1 MGELTSPNLYKHFTY
16 FLHKKVEKTE
26 NTPLAS
32 LRTASLWSILVVSIR
47 KYRTVKLKEKED
59 IMSRKNITKFVAML
73 MFAALMLS
81 VMPMAAAEGKIKV
94 SIWHTFTREQEAYI
108 DKAVTDFNASQ
119 DRIEVEVVTMPIS
132 GFTDSV
138 YSAVNEGI
146 GPDII
151 FHYASEASK
160 YVDAGQLIDLGQ
172 YIYDP
177 EIGVEGFDDSLTEA
191 VMEGE
196 VKAFWDGQIHYL
208 PAYTTGPIF
217 FYNVDLFKELELE
230 VPTTWKELEEA
241 CAVIKEKKDIVGFGI
256 DSMVDFLQMLI
267 METPSAG
274 YIDVE
279 NKKVLFDTPEVR
291 EKLAWVVDMANKGYF
306 KIKPSGD
313 YFSSDFNSGIVAS
326 YMGSCAG
333 YPYISPDGF
342 EFDMA
347 PTPSE
352 TWYPSWNRGPVAF
365 YYNDDERAEAT
376 YEFIK
381 YFISADVNAGWVEAV
396 VALAPYSWTKET
408 EQYKAFVAQD
418 TLALRSLKA
427 VEANL
432 DNAGSLPAVQGAA
445 DLRNNLRAAIEKAVA
460 GEMTVDAAW
469 DECVTLSNA
478 ALQGK

>member
-1 MGELTSPNLYKHFTY
+1 
-16 FLHKKVEKTE
+16 
-26 NTPLAS
+26 
-32 LRTASLWSILVVSIR
+32 
-47 KYRTVKLKEKED
+47 
-59 IMSRKNITKFVAML
+59 MSRKNITKFVAML

-108 DKAVTDFNASQ
+108 DKAVADFNASQ
-119 DRIEVEVVTMPIS
+119 DKIEVEALTQPYS

-151 FHYASEASK
+151 FNYASEASK
-160 YVDAGQLIDLGQ
+160 YVEAGQLIDLDQ

-177 EIGVEGFDDSLTEA
+177 EIGIEGFDGSLAEG
-191 VMEGE
+191 VMNGE
-196 VKAFWDGQIHYL
+196 VKAFADGSIHYP

-241 CAVIKEKKDIVGFGI
+241 CAVIKEKKDIAGFGI

-267 METPSAG
+267 METPGAG
-274 YIDVE
+274 YIDVA

-291 EKLAWVVDMANKGYF
+291 EKIAWVVDMANKGYF
-306 KIKPSGD
+306 LIKPSAD
-313 YFSSDFNSGIVAS
+313 YFSADFNSGIVAS

-333 YPYISPDGF
+333 YPYIEPDGF

-408 EQYKAFVAQD
+408 EQYKAFIAQD
-418 TLALRSLKA
+418 TLALNSLQA
-427 VEANL
+427 VAANL
-432 DNAGSLPAVQGAA
+432 DNAGALPAVQGSS
-445 DLRNNLRAAIEKAVA
+445 DLRTNLKAAIEKAVA
-460 GEMTVDAAW
+460 GEMTVDEVW